1 MQYISVINKNFKKKY
16 DLYQQYLKKKSEMDR
31 AKEILTINSL
41 LLSQNNEGQ
50 LKQLPQINASSIF
63 KPKLNKQKTKNLANK
78 VLKKKKTKNFNV
90 LLDNQKES
98 FLITQSEIINEKPSE
113 EIRQELVTTK
123 PFLKLFEEKKFLKE
137 KILEAIEKVKFEKK
151 WIA

>member
-1 MQYISVINKNFKKKY
+1 MQYISVINKNFQKKY
-16 DLYQQYLKKKSEMDR
+16 KSFQKYLKKKAEMSR
-31 AKEILTINSL
+31 AKEILTLNSL
-41 LLSQNNEGQ
+41 ILSQNNDVQ
-50 LKQLPQINASSIF
+50 PNQMKQINASSIF
-63 KPKLNKQKTKNLANK
+63 KPQLNKQKTKNFANK

-90 LLDNQKES
+90 ILDNQKES
-98 FLITQSEIINEKPSE
+98 FLITQSEIINNKTSE
-113 EIRQELVTTK
+113 ETQLEIVVSK

>member
-1 MQYISVINKNFKKKY
+1 MQYVSVINKNFKKKY
-16 DLYQQYLKKKSEMDR
+16 DLYQKYLKKKSEMDR
-31 AKEILTINSL
+31 AKEILAINSL
-41 LLSQNNEGQ
+41 LLSQNNGGQ

-98 FLITQSEIINEKPSE
+98 FLITQSEIINEKSSE
-113 EIRQELVTTK
+113 EIQQELVTTK